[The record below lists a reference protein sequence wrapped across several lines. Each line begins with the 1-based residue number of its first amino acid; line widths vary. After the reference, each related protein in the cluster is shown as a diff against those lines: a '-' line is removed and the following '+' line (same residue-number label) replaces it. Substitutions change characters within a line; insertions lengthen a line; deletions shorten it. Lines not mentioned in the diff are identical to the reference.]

1 VRDRPIL
8 SDGALSAR
16 SDRYSICVGGVVPA
30 TTIELVIS
38 LVVHLDGAQAVMQER
53 GLMSGSK

>member
-1 VRDRPIL
+1 MRDKPIL
-8 SDGALSAR
+8 SVRALSAR
-16 SDRYSICVGGVVPA
+16 CDMYSICVGGIVPA

-53 GLMSGSK
+53 GLVSGLK